1 MPGNQAAF
9 RNGVGPAPIREEH
22 AGTPASP
29 QVHGRLHIFLGIAP
43 GAGKTYSM
51 LAEGHRLAD
60 SGMDVLV
67 GLAEAHGR
75 SATAAMLE
83 GMERAPLRQ
92 VTYRGATFEELDVD
106 ALLQRRPDVAL
117 VDELAHRCAPG
128 SRHEKRWEDV
138 EDLLDSGIDVVT
150 SLNVQHLDSLHDAVE
165 TLSDVDQRETV
176 PDAIVAAADRI
187 DFVDIT
193 PERLRARIAHADV
206 VGADAAEAAL
216 GGFFSA
222 DRLAAL
228 RQLGL
233 SWLAEHDLLDPVLR
247 AAQGHADKAFEPI
260 EHVVVALTGAPEA
273 EHVLRRASH
282 IARSCYGELIGVYV
296 RVPSDKIEAEPT
308 WLAGQRRLLSELGG
322 RYSELA
328 GVDVATTVLDFS
340 RAEGARQLV
349 LGATRRSRTEELLH
363 GSVINK
369 AIQSAGPIE
378 VHVIPARRPPK
389 RTEHARG
396 HAASRPR
403 RVLLPAPRRRTA
415 WLVAVLFPV
424 AITLGLVPVRS
435 SLELAGVLL
444 CNLLAVVGVALL
456 GGFRPAMLATGV
468 AFVASDF
475 FYAPPFYSLRLER
488 LVDLVALITFLVVAA
503 AVGGLVDLLARQ
515 GVRVAEASAQS
526 ENLARLAADSMVG
539 SDHVSDAIGSLRRT
553 FDLDGVS
560 LLHRDGDEW
569 TVEAAVGDISF
580 TEPQSTPLSVELS
593 TGRVLAL
600 AGSRLSDP
608 EATLL
613 RTFVDQLKFA
623 RERALLGAIG
633 NEVQEVGGHSAPE

>member
-1 MPGNQAAF
+1 MSNQTD
-9 RNGVGPAPIREEH
+9 RR
-22 AGTPASP
+22 SR
-29 QVHGRLHIFLGIAP
+29 GRLHVFLGIAP
-43 GAGKTYSM
+43 GAGKTFSM
-51 LAEGHRLAD
+51 LAEGRRLAD
-60 SGMDVLV
+60 TGCDVVV
-67 GLAEAHGR
+67 GLAETHGR
-75 SATAAMLE
+75 AETQAMLNTL
-83 GMERAPLRQ
+83 ERIPLRQ
-92 VTYRGATFEELDVD
+92 IDYRGTQFEELDVD
-106 ALLQRRPDVAL
+106 AVLNRHPNVAL
-117 VDELAHRCAPG
+117 VDELAHRCVPG

-138 EDLLDSGIDVVT
+138 EDLLDVGIDVVT
-150 SLNVQHLDSLHDAVE
+150 SLNVQHLDSLNDAVE
-165 TLSDVDQRETV
+165 TLTGVAQGETV
-176 PDAIVAAADRI
+176 PDVVVAAAERI

-193 PERLRARIAHADV
+193 PERLRARIAHTDV

-228 RQLGL
+228 RELGL
-233 SWLAEHDLLDPVLR
+233 GWLDEHDLLDPALR
-247 AAQGHADKAFEPI
+247 ATRGDTDKAVEAV

-282 IARSCYGELIGVYV
+282 IARSSHGELIGVYV
-296 RVPSDKIEAEPT
+296 RVPSDKVEAEPT

-378 VHVIPARRPPK
+378 VHVIPAGRPPK
-389 RTEHARG
+389 RTEHARE
-396 HAASRPR
+396 HAAPRPR
-403 RVLLPAPRRRTA
+403 RVLLPAPRRRAA
-415 WLVAVLFPV
+415 WVMAVLLPV

-456 GGFRPAMLATGV
+456 GGIRPAMLATGV

-503 AVGGLVDLLARQ
+503 TVGGLVDLLARQ
-515 GVRVAEASAQS
+515 GMRVAQASAQS
-526 ENLARLAADSMVG
+526 ENLARLAADSMLS
-539 SDHVSDAIGSLRRT
+539 SDHLSDAIGSLRRT

-560 LLHRDGDEW
+560 LLHREGDEW
-569 TVEAAVGDISF
+569 MVEAAVGNTDF
-580 TEPQSTPLSVELS
+580 KEPEAAPFSVEIS
-593 TGRVLAL
+593 TECVLAL

-613 RTFVDQLKFA
+613 RTFLDQLKFA
-623 RERALLGAIG
+623 RERALLGAIE
-633 NEVQEVGGHSAPE
+633 NEVQEGGGHAAPE

>member
-1 MPGNQAAF
+1 
-9 RNGVGPAPIREEH
+9 
-22 AGTPASP
+22 
-29 QVHGRLHIFLGIAP
+29 LHIFLGIAP
-43 GAGKTYSM
+43 GAGKTYLM
-51 LAEGHRLAD
+51 LAEGHRLAN
-60 SGMDVLV
+60 SGADVLV
-67 GLAEAHGR
+67 GLAETHGR
-75 SATAAMLE
+75 SDTEAMLE
-83 GMERAPLRQ
+83 GMERVPPLQ
-92 VTYRGATFEELDVD
+92 VVYRGATFEELDVD
-106 ALLQRRPDVAL
+106 ALLKRHPRVAL

-138 EDLLDSGIDVVT
+138 EELLDGGIDVVT
-150 SLNVQHLDSLHDAVE
+150 SLNVQHLDSLNDAVE
-165 TLSDVDQRETV
+165 TITGVAQGETV
-176 PDAIVAAADRI
+176 PDVVVAGAHQI

-206 VGADAAEAAL
+206 MGADAAQAAL

-222 DRLAAL
+222 ERLAAL

-233 SWLAEHDLLDPVLR
+233 GWLGEHDLLDPAMR
-247 AAQGHADKAFEPI
+247 AIPGDTDNAVEPI

-282 IARSCYGELIGVYV
+282 IARSSHGELIGVYV
-296 RVPSDKIEAEPT
+296 RVPSDKVEAEPP
-308 WLAGQRRLLSELGG
+308 WLAGQRRLLTELGG
-322 RYSELA
+322 RYNELA
-328 GVDVATTVLDFS
+328 GVDVATVVLEFS

-369 AIQSAGPIE
+369 AIHSAGPIE

-389 RTEHARG
+389 RRERVTEHA
-396 HAASRPR
+396 APRPR
-403 RVLLPAPRRRTA
+403 RVLLPAPRRRAA
-415 WLVAVLFPV
+415 WFMAVLLPV

-456 GGFRPAMLATGV
+456 GGIRPAMLATGV

-515 GVRVAEASAQS
+515 GVRVAQASAQS

-539 SDHVSDAIGSLRRT
+539 SDHLTDAIGSLRRA

-569 TVEAAVGDISF
+569 TVEAAVGNTGF
-580 TEPQSTPLSVELS
+580 KEPEAAPLSVELS
-593 TGRVLAL
+593 TGCILAL

-613 RTFVDQLKFA
+613 RTFLDQLKFA
-623 RERALLGAIG
+623 RERALLGAIE
-633 NEVQEVGGHSAPE
+633 NEVQEGGGHSAPE

>member
-1 MPGNQAAF
+1 MSNQTD
-9 RNGVGPAPIREEH
+9 RR
-22 AGTPASP
+22 SR
-29 QVHGRLHIFLGIAP
+29 GRLHVFLGIAP
-43 GAGKTYSM
+43 GAGKTFSM
-51 LAEGHRLAD
+51 LAEGRRLAD
-60 SGMDVLV
+60 TGCDVVV
-67 GLAEAHGR
+67 GLAETHGR
-75 SATAAMLE
+75 AETEAMLNTL
-83 GMERAPLRQ
+83 ERIPLRQ
-92 VTYRGATFEELDVD
+92 IDYRGTQFEELDVD
-106 ALLQRRPDVAL
+106 AVLNRHPNVAL
-117 VDELAHRCAPG
+117 VDELAHRCVPG

-138 EDLLDSGIDVVT
+138 EDLLDVGIDVVT
-150 SLNVQHLDSLHDAVE
+150 SLNVQHLDSLNDAVE
-165 TLSDVDQRETV
+165 TLTGVAQGETV
-176 PDAIVAAADRI
+176 PDVVVAAAERI

-193 PERLRARIAHADV
+193 PERLRARIAHTDV

-228 RQLGL
+228 RELGL
-233 SWLAEHDLLDPVLR
+233 GWLDEHDLLDPALR
-247 AAQGHADKAFEPI
+247 ATRGDTDKAVEAV

-273 EHVLRRASH
+273 EHVLRRASN
-282 IARSCYGELIGVYV
+282 IARSSHGELIGVYV
-296 RVPSDKIEAEPT
+296 RVPSDKVEAEPT

-378 VHVIPARRPPK
+378 VHVIPAGRPPK
-389 RTEHARG
+389 RTEHARE
-396 HAASRPR
+396 HAAPRPR
-403 RVLLPAPRRRTA
+403 RVLLPAPRRRAA
-415 WLVAVLFPV
+415 WVMAVLLPV

-456 GGFRPAMLATGV
+456 GGIRPAMLATGV

-503 AVGGLVDLLARQ
+503 TVGGLVDLLARQ
-515 GVRVAEASAQS
+515 GMRVAQASAQS
-526 ENLARLAADSMVG
+526 ENLARLAADSMLS
-539 SDHVSDAIGSLRRT
+539 SDHLSDAIGSLRRT

-560 LLHRDGDEW
+560 LLHREGDEW
-569 TVEAAVGDISF
+569 TVEAAVGNTDF
-580 TEPQSTPLSVELS
+580 KEPEAAPLSVEIS
-593 TGRVLAL
+593 TEYVLAL

-613 RTFVDQLKFA
+613 RTFLDQLRFA
-623 RERALLGAIG
+623 RERALLGAIE
-633 NEVQEVGGHSAPE
+633 NEVQEGGGHAAPE